1 MNPSKIHQT
10 DTACPS
16 HPVPGPGSPVIGC
29 SPHICLNVYMFE
41 CLYVHTF
48 WEGCKYWI
56 LDIEWQTLRC
66 TKIRRTKNNLSSKIN
81 FPVTSTTGSK
91 PNLTSYYWTQSLRHS
106 WGGSVYFGFNIC
118 CRFLWEKQVGTNF
131 LSLLL
136 PQTSV
141 PNLTY
146 QQMLLKLD
154 IRLTRTPPGS
164 EISRVLWL
172 GYVLIYLESHTWH
185 SKTGAEVG

>member
-1 MNPSKIHQT
+1 MFEVFAIDEALRHE
-10 DTACPS
+10 D
-16 HPVPGPGSPVIGC
+16 PGSPVPALYATLP
-29 SPHICLNVYMFE
+29 SP
-41 CLYVHTF
+41 
-48 WEGCKYWI
+48 
-56 LDIEWQTLRC
+56 QTL
-66 TKIRRTKNNLSSKIN
+66 
-81 FPVTSTTGSK
+81 
-91 PNLTSYYWTQSLRHS
+91 
-106 WGGSVYFGFNIC
+106 
-118 CRFLWEKQVGTNF
+118 
-131 LSLLL
+131 
-136 PQTSV
+136 V